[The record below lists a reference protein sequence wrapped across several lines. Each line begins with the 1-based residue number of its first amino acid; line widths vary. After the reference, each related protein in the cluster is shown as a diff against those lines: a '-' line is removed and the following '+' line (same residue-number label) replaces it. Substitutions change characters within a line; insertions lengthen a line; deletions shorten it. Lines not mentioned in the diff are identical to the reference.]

1 MPQQPPVA
9 LVTGS
14 ARRIGAA
21 INRRLHAAG
30 FTVVIHC
37 HRSRSEADALAGELN
52 QLRPDSA
59 FVLQGDLLDLSLHQA
74 WMDEITERFGRLDVL
89 VNNAST
95 FYPTPAGSIS
105 EAQWNDLVGS
115 NLKAPLFL
123 SQAALPAL
131 RKNHGCIIN
140 IIDIHIEHP
149 LADHPVYLAA
159 KAGLHML
166 TRSLAK
172 DLGPGVRVN
181 GVSPGTILWPES
193 EQDDKAQQAI
203 IDATPLQRIGKPED
217 IANAVLFLANSEFI
231 TGEIIRVDGGRGI

>member
-1 MPQQPPVA
+1 MPQQLPVA

-52 QLRPDSA
+52 QQRPDSA

-74 WMDEITERFGRLDVL
+74 WMDEIVERFGRLDVL

-105 EAQWNDLVGS
+105 DAQWNDLVGS

-123 SQAALPAL
+123 SQAALPL
-131 RKNHGCIIN
+131 LKKHRGCIIN
-140 IIDIHIEHP
+140 IIDIHIEHS

-172 DLGPGVRVN
+172 DLGPEVRVN
-181 GVSPGTILWPES
+181 GVSPGAILWPES
-193 EQDDKAQQAI
+193 EQDDKVQQAI

-217 IANAVLFLANSEFI
+217 VANAVLFLANSEFI
-231 TGEIIRVDGGRGI
+231 TGENIKVDGGRGI